1 MKKTYKVVLTFVI
14 IFILVVGFYYG
25 YEKTKPVTVIIPPS
39 PPPAGSN
46 NSTSPPP
53 TSSNH
58 SAYLAHVIGTA
69 YSQYNYVPLK
79 YGAIG
84 TDLWNL
90 KSATGNT
97 NMTVEDSGF
106 LYVNSTFSN
115 VKSDYDTILGY
126 PEVAYG
132 YNLEDEMFG
141 NKQSSEIKFP
151 MEFSQFKNLT
161 FDSTVNYS
169 FTNLS
174 PSSIPIDFSYDLWLE
189 ENPSQNVEP
198 NQNDLEVMIWMYCQD
213 NQPIGEKIGTFSSNI
228 TFNHKTY
235 DAQWAVWFGKAN
247 AWPTVS
253 FVLTNPAVL
262 RNSNISLNIS
272 KFIDYGGIVSK
283 ENMLNHTLMGIEMG
297 NEFGNENIAR
307 NISDWVINYYA
318 FSVGNETVGII
329 GRE

>member
-1 MKKTYKVVLTFVI
+1 MKKELKVVITVFVVLL
-14 IFILVVGFYYG
+14 LVLAFYYG
-25 YEKTKPVTVIIPPS
+25 YEKTKPVSVIIPPT
-39 PPPAGSN
+39 PPPGKN

-53 TSSNH
+53 ISSNH
-58 SAYLAHVIGTA
+58 PKYLAQVIGTA
-69 YSQYNYVPLK
+69 YNQYNYVPLK

-90 KSATGNT
+90 KSADGNT
-97 NMTVEDSGF
+97 NMTVEDSGV

-115 VKSDYDTILGY
+115 VKSNYDTILGY
-126 PEVAYG
+126 PEIAYG

-141 NKQSSEIKFP
+141 NKQSNDIEFP
-151 MEFSQFKNLT
+151 MKFSKFRNLT

-169 FTNLS
+169 FTDLS

-189 ENPSQNVEP
+189 ENPTPNVDP

-213 NQPIGEKIGTFSSNI
+213 NQPIGEKVGTFNSNI

-235 DAQWAVWFGKAN
+235 NAQWAVWFGKAN

-253 FVLTNPAVL
+253 FVLTNPEVL
-262 RNSNISLNIS
+262 RESNISLNIS
-272 KFIDYGGIVSK
+272 KFIAFGGSVSK

-297 NEFGNENIAR
+297 NEFGNENIAT
-307 NISDWVINYYA
+307 NVSDWVINYYA
-318 FSVGNETVGII
+318 FSVGNNTVKII
-329 GRE
+329 YH